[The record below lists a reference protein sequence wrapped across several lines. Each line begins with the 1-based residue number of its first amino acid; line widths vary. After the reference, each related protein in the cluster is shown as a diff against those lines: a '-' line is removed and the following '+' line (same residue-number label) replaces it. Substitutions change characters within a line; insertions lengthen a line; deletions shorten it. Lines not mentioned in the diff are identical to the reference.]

1 MLDNYLEEQYIPT
14 MLLKKALKNNKL
26 VQAYLFYHDDI
37 NYLMEYAKVFT
48 KEIICFTNKN
58 EQILKSI
65 DNETYS
71 ELKIVCP
78 DGNFIKKEQLL
89 ELQNSVMN
97 KPVLGDKIV
106 YIIKSCDK
114 LNSSSANS
122 ILKFLEEP
130 ADDIIAILLTDN
142 INNVIPTIL
151 SRCQVINLNKVVV
164 DNNYTTSELLNLV
177 INTYDIDENE
187 FYNLINNTLDFL
199 NDIET
204 KKINT
209 LIQVKKKLWE
219 KYTDSNSLL
228 AFLNIIIYAYMDVL
242 YLKTGNKVR
251 YFYDETNQLN
261 KISDLNDIDKII
273 KKIYILEQIKDEV
286 YYNVNTK
293 LIFDKLIIELGD
305 V

>member
-1 MLDNYLEEQYIPT
+1 MLENYLEEQYVPT
-14 MLLKKALKNNKL
+14 TLLQKALNNNKL

-37 NYLMEYAKVFT
+37 NYLMKYAKAFA
-48 KEIICFTNKN
+48 KEIICFTSKN
-58 EQILKSI
+58 EKILKSI
-65 DNETYS
+65 ENETYS
-71 ELKIVCP
+71 ELKIVVP
-78 DGNFIKKEQLL
+78 DGNFIKKEQLI

-106 YIIKSCDK
+106 YIIKNCDK

-130 ADDIIAILLTDN
+130 ADNIIAILLTDN
-142 INNVIPTIL
+142 ISNVMSTIL
-151 SRCQVINLNKVVV
+151 SRCQVINLNKVTI
-164 DNNYTTSELLNLV
+164 DKNYTTNELLNLA
-177 INTYDIDENE
+177 INIYDIEENE
-187 FYNLINNTLDFL
+187 FYNLINNSIDFI

-219 KYTDSNSLL
+219 KCTDSNRVLS
-228 AFLNIIIYAYMDVL
+228 FLNILIYFYMDVL
-242 YLKTGNKVR
+242 YLKSENEIR
-251 YFYDETNQLN
+251 YFFDELNQLN
-261 KISDLNDIDKII
+261 KISDLNDTDKII
-273 KKIYILEQIKDEV
+273 RKIYILELIKDEV